1 MNSIQYFKRLPFENG
16 QQWNLEGTANT
27 FKCFTCDHDW
37 PCSIIS
43 TKLRRWG
50 RMAQPIRMAI
60 CCTILMPVCR
70 ACQDFLLLHTA
81 LRKGRREG
89 IPRAEATTAKARAVV
104 FLTYSSM
111 LSISGRIVE
120 IIVAKP
126 AACDRQ
132 EEDKCQISESSPDPQ
147 TFTDQ
152 VKIET
157 SHRFLYWMF

>member
-1 MNSIQYFKRLPFENG
+1 M
-16 QQWNLEGTANT
+16 
-27 FKCFTCDHDW
+27 
-37 PCSIIS
+37 IS

-70 ACQDFLLLHTA
+70 ACHDFLLLHTA

-89 IPRAEATTAKARAVV
+89 MPRAEATTAKARAVV

-126 AACDRQ
+126 AAWDKQ
-132 EEDKCQISESSPDPQ
+132 EEEECQISHRHITRNLLTSQSFRESHHIHK
-147 TFTDQ
+147 TAFWMEC
-152 VKIET
+152 VKYKLQLALVLFGSMLHICH
-157 SHRFLYWMF
+157 SN